1 MDVLEFKGDY
11 RWLSNFHSCDII
23 MDINFKVLNMHIK
36 PPNVLVMIM
45 ENGNNFNQDHHLK

>member
-23 MDINFKVLNMHIK
+23 MDGYKFQSVEHAY
-36 PPNVLVMIM
+36 
-45 ENGNNFNQDHHLK
+45 